1 MGILLKKE
9 IAGFRKNFQTSD
21 QIFILKTIVNKYI
34 QYMGKNSKLLACF
47 IDLKKA
53 FNTVWHEGLFLK
65 LQRAGIDGKV
75 YELIR
80 SMYHI
85 SVSRVRCK
93 DLLSEP
99 INITQGFHQGN
110 VLSPLLFN
118 LFINDVGESF
128 CVKAVP
134 TMNNYQV
141 SHLLYADDLVLLS
154 TSEIGL
160 QKNIDNVYKFCK
172 NCGLNI
178 DKSMVFSKT
187 GRISQGVF
195 RLMIGE
201 QELECFNQ

>member
-9 IAGFRKNFQTSD
+9 KAGFRKNFQTSD

-134 TMNNYQV
+134 TMNN
-141 SHLLYADDLVLLS
+141 LLYAGDLVLLS

-160 QKNIDNVYKFCK
+160 QKNIDNVYKFCIS
-172 NCGLNI
+172 CGLNI
-178 DKSMVFSKT
+178 DKSKAMVFSKT

-195 RLMIGE
+195 RFMIGE
-201 QELECFNQ
+201 QE